1 VIADKVESSR
11 DVKLI
16 DRFALSYIEID
27 KARVIPP
34 MPIEWKIDFDLILYR
49 GFRRAGGWPKAT

>member
-1 VIADKVESSR
+1 M
-11 DVKLI
+11 KLI